1 MLLCSRRGIH
11 AVAIF
16 TGKQNFIKSIP
27 CQCFISIPP
36 ETAFSESVEIKKWN
50 FGLNKCEHNRTLLTH
65 PKWKR

>member
-27 CQCFISIPP
+27 YQCFISIPP
-36 ETAFSESVEIKKWN
+36 ETAFSESGNKKMEFW
-50 FGLNKCEHNRTLLTH
+50 FKLM
-65 PKWKR
+65 